1 MNTVL
6 AENLYKS
13 LKAVKR
19 TTIHSLPVLNYA
31 KLEFSN
37 GELLVTTTD
46 LEKPITA
53 KCAAR
58 VESEWS
64 TCIPMV
70 NKWTDKHWDKFK
82 ERWVTESHKYYPF
95 HDFVKVMAEYQEVL
109 ELEFLPD
116 VQILVIHCGKSRS
129 EFKCLDAME
138 FPAC

>member
-13 LKAVKR
+13 LKEVKR
-19 TTIHSLPVLNYA
+19 TTIHSLPVLNHA

-64 TCIPMV
+64 TCVPMV
-70 NKWTDKHWDKFK
+70 HKCEVITGYTCGRGEITAKHKL
-82 ERWVTESHKYYPF
+82 YPF
-95 HDFVKVMAEYQEVL
+95 LDYIKVMAEYKEVL

-116 VQILVIHCGKSRS
+116 IQILVIHCGKSRS
-129 EFKCLDAME
+129 EFKCIDAME